1 MSRVEQSIAVRCP
14 LATGHIHLD
23 NWFRAHASPD
33 GERATLALI
42 VTAAIVGLDKPMS
55 VHRSVVATLRKPPAT
70 ASGDA
75 SYRVQ
80 WEPETPG
87 PFPVFTGE
95 LFLEAV
101 STRESLSL
109 RLHGVYTPP
118 LAFLGKGHD
127 LIGNRLAVATA
138 DELLLRMREF
148 IERDF
153 RIEQTRKK
161 GQRAPERYELPATLD

>member
-14 LATGHIHLD
+14 LAIGHAHLD

-33 GERATLALI
+33 GERATLALV
-42 VTAAIVGLDKPMS
+42 VTAAIVGLEKPMS
-55 VHRSVVATLRKPPAT
+55 LHRSVVATLRKPPAS

-87 PFPVFTGE
+87 PFPLFTGE
-95 LFLEAV
+95 LFVEAV
-101 STRESLSL
+101 SAREALSL

-148 IERDF
+148 IERDYK
-153 RIEQTRKK
+153 IELTRRKAK
-161 GQRAPERYELPATLD
+161 RATESYDLPATLD

>member
-14 LATGHIHLD
+14 LATGHTHLD
-23 NWFRAHASPD
+23 TWYRAHASPD
-33 GERATLALI
+33 GERASLPLV
-42 VTAAIVGLDKPMS
+42 VTTAIVGLDRPMS
-55 VHRSVVATLRKPPAT
+55 LHRSVVATLRKPPV
-70 ASGDA
+70 SVSSDA
-75 SYRVQ
+75 CYRVQ

-87 PFPVFTGE
+87 PFPLFTGE
-95 LFLEAV
+95 LFVEAV
-101 STRESLSL
+101 SARESLSL

-148 IERDF
+148 IERDY
-153 RIEQTRKK
+153 RIERTRKK
-161 GQRAPERYELPATLD
+161 AKRATENYDLPATLD

>member
-1 MSRVEQSIAVRCP
+1 MSFHR
-14 LATGHIHLD
+14 
-23 NWFRAHASPD
+23 RA
-33 GERATLALI
+33 
-42 VTAAIVGLDKPMS
+42 
-55 VHRSVVATLRKPPAT
+55 VATLRRPPASVT
-70 ASGDA
+70 GDA

-95 LFLEAV
+95 LFVEPV
-101 STRESLSL
+101 SARESLSL

-138 DELLLRMREF
+138 NELLLGMRNF

-153 RIEQTRKK
+153 KIETARKK
-161 GQRAPERYELPATLD
+161 SKRAATNYEQPAILE

>member
-14 LATGHIHLD
+14 LASGHTHLE
-23 NWFRAHASPD
+23 NWFRVHASPD
-33 GERATLALI
+33 GEHAKIALV
-42 VTAAIVGLDKPMS
+42 VTAAIAGLDKTMS
-55 VHRSVVATLRKPPAT
+55 LHRTAVATLRRPPAS
-70 ASGDA
+70 AMGDA

-87 PFPVFTGE
+87 PFPSFTGE
-95 LFLEAV
+95 LFIEAV
-101 STRESLSL
+101 SARESLSL

-138 DELLLRMREF
+138 DELLLRLREF
-148 IERDF
+148 VERDLK
-153 RIEQTRKK
+153 IEQARKK
-161 GQRAPERYELPATLD
+161 SKRMSASYDAPATLD